1 MTTKY
6 SVRLAQTLLI
16 YCVLAS
22 FTGANEFVRNAT
34 FEDTFANDNIDEA
47 RVQTFLETYCVKCH
61 GSDQQKGNISLNTIG
76 RDTTFKQEIEVWE
89 SVLEILESG
98 EMPPSSE
105 VQPKSSERQ
114 IVISWIETQLRKSS
128 HSAKVVHRK

>member
-1 MTTKY
+1 MTTNIPFD
-6 SVRLAQTLLI
+6 LPHTLLI

-61 GSDQQKGNISLNTIG
+61 GSDQQKGTS
-76 RDTTFKQEIEVWE
+76 R
-89 SVLEILESG
+89 
-98 EMPPSSE
+98 
-105 VQPKSSERQ
+105 
-114 IVISWIETQLRKSS
+114 
-128 HSAKVVHRK
+128 